1 MNLPKRKPTRLAN
14 FDYSTNGA
22 YFITICTYNRK
33 RFFGNIVGQ
42 GLAPAENRLSIYG
55 QIAEEQLLLLENRY
69 QNIKIYKYVIMPNHI
84 HIIISINNTA
94 GASPCPTIS
103 NIICTYKSLTS
114 RICRQNGLNFSPLST
129 TISYAMSRII
139 TKYGNTLKTI
149 LRSGAR
155 TGFSTRIK
163 KQSPQLSVEGFV
175 LLYIQNC
182 GCQAEINQQ

>member
-14 FDYSTNGA
+14 FDYSTNGT

-69 QNIKIYKYVIMPNHI
+69 QNIKIDKYVIMPNHI

-94 GASPCPTIS
+94 GASPRPTIS

-114 RICRQNGLNFSPLST
+114 RICRQNGLKSKLFQSSFYDHIIRNEQDYNEIWQYIENNPQKWSEDRFYST
-129 TISYAMSRII
+129 
-139 TKYGNTLKTI
+139 
-149 LRSGAR
+149 
-155 TGFSTRIK
+155 
-163 KQSPQLSVEGFV
+163 E
-175 LLYIQNC
+175 
-182 GCQAEINQQ
+182 